1 MRKNNMKKIMAQRFV
16 DARKIAKLSQEEVK
30 EKMGFNDRQTISNI
44 ESGNRQLSADELL
57 RACTIF
63 NKDID
68 FFTDPY
74 ISNEN
79 ITWRALE
86 NNTNLNECESY
97 VKRIIA
103 ANIHFSEILGESFY
117 PLDIMIHKNNLSYDG
132 VRVVAENIVEKLN
145 FGEYP
150 ANNLYDKIQDK
161 LNIDILY
168 IDCPHDISGGACK
181 TDKINFIFVNQ
192 NEVSFR
198 RNFTIGHELFHIL
211 TWDTLTPERIDPIHD
226 HQNDRKGKS
235 KIESL
240 ADSFTSSFL
249 MPKKTIL
256 KLWNSKGSKDIN
268 AWLLKSA
275 EKLEVSGEA
284 LFWRAVYLGLVDKL
298 LFNNFKLS
306 YTPRNRERINL
317 FNNRFVEKIY
327 KVLEYGLVSLKK
339 MVEVI
344 NMTLEKIFELLSSY
358 NLKLSYE
365 I

>member
-1 MRKNNMKKIMAQRFV
+1 MKKIMAQRFA

-30 EKMGFNDRQTISNI
+30 DKMGFNDRQIISQI
-44 ESGNRQLSADELL
+44 ESGKRQLSADELL
-57 RACTIF
+57 RVCTIF

-79 ITWRALE
+79 ITWRAPA
-86 NNTNLNECESY
+86 NNKNLKKCESY
-97 VKRIIA
+97 VKRLIA
-103 ANIHFSEILGESFY
+103 ANIHFSEILDESFF
-117 PLDIMIHKNNLSYDG
+117 PLDMKIHKNYLSYEK
-132 VRVVAENIVEKLN
+132 VREAAEYLVEKFD
-145 FGEYP
+145 FGDYP

-181 TDKINFIFVNQ
+181 TDNINFIFINK
-192 NEVSFR
+192 NEVAFR
-198 RNFTIGHELFHIL
+198 RNFTLGHELFHIL
-211 TWDTLTPERIDPIHD
+211 TWDTLAPERIDPISD
-226 HQNDRKGKS
+226 NQDDRKGKS

-256 KLWNSKGSKDIN
+256 KLWNARGSKDIN

-275 EKLEVSGEA
+275 EELEVSGEA
-284 LFWRAVYLGLVDKL
+284 LFWRTVYLGLVDKL
-298 LFNNFKLS
+298 LFNKFKLS
-306 YTPRNRERINL
+306 YTPQNQERINL
-317 FNNRFVEKIY
+317 FNNRFVQKIY

-339 MVEVI
+339 MGGVI